1 MPQVSGTWS
10 TEITLKSERGAGQEF
25 LQELL
30 DQLHAGEWPDAEVF
44 GIHLAI
50 EEAVVN
56 AIRHG
61 NQFDPHKTVQIWCR
75 ITPHHLWVA
84 IEDEGEGFDPCAV
97 PDCTCEDRLDVPS
110 GRGVMLMRCF
120 MNNVE
125 FNARGNRVTMEK
137 HRGQA
142 VPAMD
147 DDE

>member
-1 MPQVSGTWS
+1 MARRRSLW
-10 TEITLKSERGAGQEF
+10 
-25 LQELL
+25 
-30 DQLHAGEWPDAEVF
+30 H
-44 GIHLAI
+44 HLAI

-61 NQFDPHKTVQIWCR
+61 NQFDPTKTVKIACR

-97 PDCTCEDRLDVPS
+97 PDCTCEDRLEVPS

-120 MNNVE
+120 MNHVE
-125 FNARGNRVTMEK
+125 FNTRGNRVIMEK

-147 DDE
+147 DE